1 MLYLNMVMRMS
12 FDGVFLHKL
21 IQELNVLKTG
31 RITKIMESGDTDFV
45 LVVRANYQNYSLMI
59 SFSSDYARIHL
70 TDKSYEAPTNP
81 KSLTMLLR
89 KHIEGFFIEDLY
101 QYSNDRI
108 VVLKLAGYNEMRDF
122 SYKYL
127 ICEIMGRYSN
137 LILTDGDYRIL
148 EVLKHTGVTEFGRTM
163 LSNAI
168 YQFPQINK
176 KNPFS
181 LSLMELESLD
191 ITSPKELCNKLEG
204 VSISLA
210 NYAYTKEQAIPY
222 FFSLLR
228 ENVAPATF
236 TTSQGK
242 KDFYYIPLSNLD
254 KVAYP
259 SLSKL
264 LDEYYYQADLQSK
277 IKLKTNDLVSFISK
291 QIQKNEKKIQKLTAD
306 AIEAS
311 HAEEYKIKGEL
322 LLSYPNLKAKEANVS
337 IFNYYTN
344 QEETIDLDVKY
355 DVITNSQKYY
365 KKYQKTKTAI
375 QYIND
380 QLDRAKNEIEYFQ
393 MLLDQLKC
401 ATINDAIEIRQEL
414 IQNRYLIDNQNNRP
428 KKKMKPNYLT
438 YLVEDVMIY
447 VGKNNLQNE
456 YLTHKL
462 AKPTDYWF
470 HVQNASGSHVIVCTN
485 ELTEILCRSAAL
497 LAAYYSSLNESSSI
511 PVDYTQIKN
520 IKKIPGK
527 RNCFVTYTKQK
538 TIYIDIDKNILEGLK
553 VKK

>member
-306 AIEAS
+306 TIEAS